1 MLNQVE
7 KDAFLNAFDYPSDVS
22 LKKIVTPHYIVLMLL
37 FIIAFIVVQIFKST
51 AIEHYTIIHHLNL
64 RDAEA
69 LIKSKAIMSLMG
81 LISLAVVYLLGKGF
95 TMVSLVFLMLITN
108 GFFDDFTARLSTPG
122 AIEVMSMNVLGLLR
136 ICMIIV
142 VARISYVS
150 IMRTKFGVNT
160 VNG

>member
-7 KDAFLNAFDYPSDVS
+7 KDAFLNAFDHLSDVS

-51 AIEHYTIIHHLNL
+51 AIEHYSLIHHLNL

>member
-7 KDAFLNAFDYPSDVS
+7 KDAFLNAFDHPSDVS

-51 AIEHYTIIHHLNL
+51 AIEHYTLIHHLNL

>member
-7 KDAFLNAFDYPSDVS
+7 KDAFLNAFDIPPAVS
-22 LKKIVTPHYIVLMLL
+22 LKKTVTPYYIILMLL
-37 FIIAFIVVQIFKST
+37 FISAFTVVQIFKST
-51 AIEHYTIIHHLNL
+51 AIEHYSLIHHINL

-69 LIKSKAIMSLMG
+69 LIRSKAILSFMG

-108 GFFDDFTARLSTPG
+108 GFFDDFTARLATPG
-122 AIEVMSMNVLGLLR
+122 AIEVMSMNLLGLLR
-136 ICMIIV
+136 IGMIIV

-150 IMRTKFGVNT
+150 LMRSKFGVT
-160 VNG
+160 RS

>member
-1 MLNQVE
+1 
-7 KDAFLNAFDYPSDVS
+7 
-22 LKKIVTPHYIVLMLL
+22 MLL

-51 AIEHYTIIHHLNL
+51 AIEHYTLIHHLNL

>member
-7 KDAFLNAFDYPSDVS
+7 KDAFLNAFDHTSDVS

-51 AIEHYTIIHHLNL
+51 AIEHYTLIHHLNL

-81 LISLAVVYLLGKGF
+81 LITLAVVYLLGKGF